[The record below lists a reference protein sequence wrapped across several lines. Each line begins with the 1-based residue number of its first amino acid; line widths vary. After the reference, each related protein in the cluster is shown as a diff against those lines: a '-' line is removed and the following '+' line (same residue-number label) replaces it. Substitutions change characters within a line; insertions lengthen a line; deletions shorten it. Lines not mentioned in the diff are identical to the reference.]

1 MKATNILEEIKIA
14 AEAASFYCNDPM
26 DALQV
31 QNGLDLIDEDVVP
44 GVYAAI
50 KHHKKLCKLLGEAMT
65 IAGEA
70 IHLADQY
77 AGGESETAQAL
88 GKKFE
93 KLELKIAKLE
103 A

>member
-1 MKATNILEEIKIA
+1 MKPTPILKELKIA
-14 AEAASFYCNDPM
+14 AEAASFYCNDPL

-31 QNGLDLIDEDVVP
+31 QNGLDLLDEDVVP
-44 GVYAAI
+44 GINDAI
-50 KHHKKLCKLLGEAMT
+50 KLHKKLCKLLGEAMT

-88 GKKFE
+88 GKEFE
-93 KLELKIAKLE
+93 KLELKIEKLSR
-103 A
+103 